1 METSELSLIRY
12 HTLCFFS
19 IIINAKPFQPVST
32 ILIKIVEALISS
44 ESEPDTKVKARVNW
58 IYEHT
63 HSQVDK
69 PLSIV
74 ELAVFKNLAGSL
86 NKEIEI
92 GQKTFSLIMLYK
104 YLDEVSKEL
113 TQIVISI
120 AKKYNVEMPMINM
133 VAGSSGNIQ
142 NITI

>member
-1 METSELSLIRY
+1 MDSSELSLIRY

-19 IIINAKPFQPVST
+19 IIINAKPFQPIST
-32 ILIKIVEALISS
+32 ILIKIVEALINS
-44 ESEPDTKVKARVNW
+44 ENEPDNETIAKVNW

-63 HSQVDK
+63 HSKVDK
-69 PLSIV
+69 PLAIV

-92 GQKTFSLIMLYK
+92 GSNSFPLILLYK

-113 TQIVISI
+113 TGTVIQI
-120 AKKYNVEMPMINM
+120 AKKYSVDMPVFN
-133 VAGSSGNIQ
+133 SFSGKNENQQVIA
-142 NITI
+142 I